1 VAVLLV
7 SMAPAFAGD
16 GGRILIGRDVV
27 VERSPIRLRDVARL
41 EGGGALALAEVELGV
56 APEAGESR
64 MLDGRRVLEQLGQ
77 AGLDATSV
85 TYTLPPTIR
94 VRRATQELTAT
105 AVRQLVEDDLRR
117 RLGAD
122 ASGLVL
128 RTVELPAPIRI
139 PTGAWDGHVVLPPGA
154 GLVGRTRVQ
163 LDVTVDGQPARST
176 WITLD
181 VGRLA
186 DVVVVTRSIAMG
198 EVVTADAIALDRQDL
213 STLPR
218 DIVTDPAVVVGR
230 TARTALVAYTA
241 LRAAHV
247 GTGAAVKRGDTVQLV
262 AERGALRITALGEA
276 KQDGAQGERVAV
288 MNRASGKLVT
298 GRVLAANMVAV
309 EF

>member
-1 VAVLLV
+1 
-7 SMAPAFAGD
+7 
-16 GGRILIGRDVV
+16 
-27 VERSPIRLRDVARL
+27 LRDVARL
-41 EGGGALALAEVELGV
+41 EGRGRWRSRTSSSVRR
-56 APEAGESR
+56 PKAGESR
-64 MLDGRRVLEQLGQ
+64 LLDGRRMLEQLTQ
-77 AGLDATSV
+77 AGLDVASV

-139 PTGAWDGHVVLPPGA
+139 PTGTWDGHVVLPPGA
-154 GLVGRTRVQ
+154 ALVGRTRVQ

-181 VGRLA
+181 VGRLT
-186 DVVVVTRSIAMG
+186 DVVVVTRAVAAG

-218 DIVTDPAVVVGR
+218 DIVTDPGGR
-230 TARTALVAYTA
+230 RRSHGADPAGRVHGASRRARRRGSGGEARRH
-241 LRAAHV
+241 RAARRRARRPPHH
-247 GTGAAVKRGDTVQLV
+247 GARRGQ
-262 AERGALRITALGEA
+262 AGR
-276 KQDGAQGERVAV
+276 
-288 MNRASGKLVT
+288 RAG
-298 GRVLAANMVAV
+298 
-309 EF
+309 